1 MRISDW
7 SSDVCSSDLRD
18 NAIPGKRTKT
28 SPAHD
33 ADEPLDHQQRNNEG
47 NHETNAYIAPAD
59 HSRRELVAI
68 FEEFQCGRAQHGG
81 NGQKEAELR
90 GCPSLHA
97 QRQCPQYRSA
107 GATDAWNHGKALDET
122 DPYRAAQRDFSNAV
136 NIRALYEPLDHQ
148 DRDSSNDQRDRH
160 HPGRAET

>member
-7 SSDVCSSDLRD
+7 SSDVCSSDLHQGKAARD

-97 QRQCPQYRSA
+97 QRQCPQSRSA
-107 GATDAWNHGKALDET
+107 GATDAWNHGKAL
-122 DPYRAAQRDFSNAV
+122 RS
-136 NIRALYEPLDHQ
+136 
-148 DRDSSNDQRDRH
+148 
-160 HPGRAET
+160 AEQTSELKSLMRTTY